1 MAKGDVDYII
11 KRLNKM
17 TKKGQILKSK
27 SPRLALGELP
37 TSGQVKELKKIMM
50 YKELN
55 RWWKNADIPGILAGA
70 AERARP
76 EIEALR
82 CARAKSRGANQ
93 VFY

>member
-37 TSGQVKELKKIMM
+37 TSGQVKELKKM
-50 YKELN
+50 
-55 RWWKNADIPGILAGA
+55 WKNADIPGILAGVAEA
-70 AERARP
+70 AQP
-76 EIEALR
+76 EIEAFR
-82 CARAKSRGANQ
+82 RSRAKSRGANQ